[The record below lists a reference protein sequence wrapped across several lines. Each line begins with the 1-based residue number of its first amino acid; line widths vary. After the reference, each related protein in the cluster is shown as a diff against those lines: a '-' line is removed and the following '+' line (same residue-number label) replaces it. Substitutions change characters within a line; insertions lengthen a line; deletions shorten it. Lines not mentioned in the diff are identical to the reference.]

1 MAAEIMMGIY
11 FNLSFW
17 YKLVDKTIYGAVF
30 SGIGCAVLIVVNVVF
45 IPRYGYMACAWAG
58 FAGYGVSMLLS
69 YIVGQR
75 KYPISYPLRSIG
87 VYVALA
93 ALFTAVMMLLPHTMP
108 KLARIAVNTVL
119 LAAFVG
125 HIVYHDFP
133 LSGLPV
139 VGKYFKKR

>member
-1 MAAEIMMGIY
+1 MHTQAIRRGA
-11 FNLSFW
+11 SP
-17 YKLVDKTIYGAVF
+17 VGAVAR
-30 SGIGCAVLIVVNVVF
+30 GVL
-45 IPRYGYMACAWAG
+45 
-58 FAGYGVSMLLS
+58 
-69 YIVGQR
+69 
-75 KYPISYPLRSIG
+75 
-87 VYVALA
+87 LA

-139 VGKYFKKR
+139 VGKYFRKR